1 MTAARTIHLDGRAVP
16 AGTAGMRLLDWLRD
30 CAGRTSPK
38 EGCAAGHCG
47 ACTVLIDGR
56 PALSCCTLVIAAAGR
71 PVWTAEGLART
82 PIGGVLLQKLAEH
95 GAIQC
100 GFCAPGMLA
109 AGVAWLSDRDT
120 HDADRPGA
128 AAALSGNLCRC
139 TGYSQLLDAL
149 VDAADSLKEV
159 NHEGA

>member
-1 MTAARTIHLDGRAVP
+1 MTGTRTIYLDGRPVP
-16 AGTAGMRLLDWLRD
+16 AGAGGMRLLDWLRD
-30 CAGRTSPK
+30 CAGRTAPK

-56 PALSCCTLVIAAAGR
+56 PVLSCCTLVIAAAGR
-71 PVWTAEGLART
+71 RVWTAEGLART
-82 PIGGVLLQKLAEH
+82 RIGGVLRQKLTEH

-109 AGVAWLSDRDT
+109 AGVAWLADRDT
-120 HDADRPGA
+120 HNPGRSGA

-139 TGYSQLLDAL
+139 TGYSQMLDAL
-149 VDAADSLKEV
+149 VDAADFLKR
-159 NHEGA
+159 